1 MKLALKNDTKL
12 HKDKVEKVL
21 NKGPFYF
28 VRFALI
34 AQIIIVA
41 IMFSCGAILKVIPEK
56 SKFSIKYNIQKVFIS
71 DKYDND
77 NNSIIYCLEALN
89 KNRYLSENNKIF
101 IERYLIKEIEE
112 NKEFININKVA
123 KRIETL
129 RVNYNKKYFIN
140 EINNEIILNDYKEQ
154 NLDIAGKYNS
164 FFNEINMY
172 EQVDYYELENNYNEL
187 TYGFDEASKTAYFHE
202 LNHML
207 TKGVSNSSAT
217 TININ
222 TENSFSE
229 LINELFAREYY
240 NEEISSGY
248 DNQIKHMYVLAE
260 ILPEDVL
267 RKYKFD
273 NNEAILISGLLDI
286 DNDLNKAFEFIS
298 IVKNNQEYRKIHDLY
313 EYYYEKKSGKKLID
327 NMNILAYL
335 YDSKILLEE
344 ERDAFEM
351 FVGIGNNVDS
361 IEIIPKG
368 YFSKD
373 YKKEY
378 PNTLIKIN
386 NAYFKILK

>member
-112 NKEFININKVA
+112 NIEFININKVA

-140 EINNEIILNDYKEQ
+140 EINNEIILNNYKEQ

-187 TYGFDEASKTAYFHE
+187 TYSFDEASKTAYFHE
-202 LNHML
+202 LNHVL

-260 ILPEDVL
+260 ILPEDIL

-361 IEIIPKG
+361 IEFIPKG

>member
-28 VRFALI
+28 IRFALI
-34 AQIIIVA
+34 AQIIIFA

-101 IERYLIKEIEE
+101 IEKYLIKEIEE

-129 RVNYNKKYFIN
+129 RVNYNKKYLIN
-140 EINNEIILNDYKEQ
+140 EINNEIILNNYKEQ

-202 LNHML
+202 LNHVL

-260 ILPEDVL
+260 ILPEDIL

-298 IVKNNQEYRKIHDLY
+298 IIKNNKEYRKIHDLY

-351 FVGIGNNVDS
+351 FVGIGKNVDS

>member
-34 AQIIIVA
+34 AQIIIFA

-101 IERYLIKEIEE
+101 IEKYLIKEIEE

-129 RVNYNKKYFIN
+129 RVNYNKKYLIN
-140 EINNEIILNDYKEQ
+140 EINNEIILNNYKEQ

-202 LNHML
+202 LNHVL

-248 DNQIKHMYVLAE
+248 DNQMKHMYVLAE
-260 ILPEDVL
+260 ILPEDIL

-273 NNEAILISGLLDI
+273 NNEAILILGLLDI

-351 FVGIGNNVDS
+351 FVGIGNIVDS

>member
-28 VRFALI
+28 IRFALI

-129 RVNYNKKYFIN
+129 RVNYNKKYLIN
-140 EINNEIILNDYKEQ
+140 EINNEIILNNYKEQ

-202 LNHML
+202 LNHVL

-260 ILPEDVL
+260 ILPEDIL

-298 IVKNNQEYRKIHDLY
+298 IIKNNKEYRKIHDLY

-351 FVGIGNNVDS
+351 FVGIGKNVDS

>member
-112 NKEFININKVA
+112 NIEFININKVA

-140 EINNEIILNDYKEQ
+140 EINNEIILNNYKEQ

-187 TYGFDEASKTAYFHE
+187 TYSFDEASKTAYFHE

-260 ILPEDVL
+260 ILPEDIL

-327 NMNILAYL
+327 NMNVLAYL

-361 IEIIPKG
+361 IEFIPKG